1 MKAFEDATGEA
12 LDETKKEIASEEL
25 IITGGLGEDI
35 GADKA
40 TAIVNDIKTEI
51 IKNNTS
57 DTTQIAE
64 TINNV
69 INNYNVTINAS
80 QEQQLEELMKKIS
93 EQDYNYNEMK
103 NTLNGIKNTIEEKLE
118 AIGEGID
125 RGFFE
130 NIFKTI
136 KDWFTGFG
144 EWFNGLFSNKEED
157 SGILGSTNDAL
168 LGENAIIDATDE
180 STINLPSSEEV
191 QGFFSKIWNWFTGLF
206 KSDKNTNNT
215 DIETESLIDDKSN
228 SMEEDL
234 INSIEENSVIEEDVQ
249 PDSFEEVEINNET
262 ESETTE
268 FTENILDNNEDTQTI
283 ENSNEEASNL
293 K

>member
-1 MKAFEDATGEA
+1 MKAFEDATGKA

-25 IITGGLGEDI
+25 IITGSLGEDI

-69 INNYNVTINAS
+69 VNNYNITINAS
-80 QEQQLEELMKKIS
+80 QQQQLEELMKKIS

-103 NTLNGIKNTIEEKLE
+103 KTLNGIKNTIEEKLE

-206 KSDKNTNNT
+206 NSDNSNKVEDNNT
-215 DIETESLIDDKSN
+215 TPSSKEESN
-228 SMEEDL
+228 SGSTEDSSVDSL
-234 INSIEENSVIEEDVQ
+234 EQNSTVDENVQ
-249 PDSFEEVEINNET
+249 PDSSVENEPQDN
-262 ESETTE
+262 
-268 FTENILDNNEDTQTI
+268 ENTNDSSNFDNLNTLDSNS
-283 ENSNEEASNL
+283 SNEETIN
-293 K
+293 

>member
-1 MKAFEDATGEA
+1 MKAFEDATGKA

-25 IITGGLGEDI
+25 IITGSLGEDI

-69 INNYNVTINAS
+69 VNNYNITINAS
-80 QEQQLEELMKKIS
+80 QQQQLEELMKKIS

-206 KSDKNTNNT
+206 NSDNSNKVEDNNT
-215 DIETESLIDDKSN
+215 TPSSKEESN
-228 SMEEDL
+228 SGSTEDSSVDSL
-234 INSIEENSVIEEDVQ
+234 EQNSTVDENVQ
-249 PDSFEEVEINNET
+249 PDSSVENEPQDN
-262 ESETTE
+262 
-268 FTENILDNNEDTQTI
+268 ENTNDSSNFDNLNTLDSNS
-283 ENSNEEASNL
+283 SNEETIN
-293 K
+293 

>member
-1 MKAFEDATGEA
+1 MKAFEDATGKA

-25 IITGGLGEDI
+25 IITGSLGEDI

-69 INNYNVTINAS
+69 VNNYNITINAS
-80 QEQQLEELMKKIS
+80 QQQQLEELMKKIS

-103 NTLNGIKNTIEEKLE
+103 KTLNGIKNTIEEKLE

-191 QGFFSKIWNWFTGLF
+191 EGFFAKIWNWFTGLF
-206 KSDKNTNNT
+206 NSDNSNKVEDNNT
-215 DIETESLIDDKSN
+215 TPSSKEESN
-228 SMEEDL
+228 SGSTEDSSVDSL
-234 INSIEENSVIEEDVQ
+234 EQNSTVDENVQ
-249 PDSFEEVEINNET
+249 PDSSVENEPQDN
-262 ESETTE
+262 
-268 FTENILDNNEDTQTI
+268 ENTNGSRNIDN
-283 ENSNEEASNL
+283 L
-293 K
+293 

>member
-1 MKAFEDATGEA
+1 MKAFEDATGKA

-25 IITGGLGEDI
+25 IITGSLGEDI

-69 INNYNVTINAS
+69 VNNYNITINAS
-80 QEQQLEELMKKIS
+80 QQQQLEELMKKIS

-103 NTLNGIKNTIEEKLE
+103 KTLNGIKNTIEEKLE

-191 QGFFSKIWNWFTGLF
+191 EGFFAKIWNWFTGLF
-206 KSDKNTNNT
+206 NSDNSNKVEDNNT
-215 DIETESLIDDKSN
+215 TPSSKEESN
-228 SMEEDL
+228 SGSTEDSSVDSL
-234 INSIEENSVIEEDVQ
+234 EQNSTVDENVQ
-249 PDSFEEVEINNET
+249 PDSSVENEPQDN
-262 ESETTE
+262 
-268 FTENILDNNEDTQTI
+268 ENTNDSSNFDNLNTLDSNS
-283 ENSNEEASNL
+283 SNEETIN
-293 K
+293 